1 MATQHIDTTNLK
13 TTGFNSKTKDNM
25 VIDAGA
31 VIKDFGLVTQKVIG
45 ATSGG
50 NKFQAKTTYRQP
62 KIDGLKSKFA
72 KGLEQVEDYDIT
84 LECNF
89 LEMSEDMFKMAMNG
103 DVDKDSYDNY
113 NLLSSKMKIVDS
125 DYVSNIA
132 LVGVVSG
139 SDKPII
145 IVLENTLVLSGVE
158 VDLKDSSDNVLK
170 VTFTAHFDPENPNI
184 VPYHILYPKPN
195 FVVESAKVDSGKI
208 LLQMSDDVK
217 VVPKDGFTVTVA
229 GTADV
234 ITTSSIGTDTTKI
247 ELTLTTLI
255 TNGQAVTV
263 AYAKPTDT
271 ATQVV
276 SENNIALDT
285 FTAINVV
292 NSL

>member
-1 MATQHIDTTNLK
+1 MATGHIDTTNLQ
-13 TTGFNSKTKDNM
+13 TTGFTSKTKDNLL
-25 VIDAGA
+25 IDAGA
-31 VIKDFGLVTQKVIG
+31 VIKDFGLTTQKVIG

-50 NKFQAKTTYRQP
+50 NKFVAKTTYRQP

-89 LEMSEDMFKMAMNG
+89 LEMNEDMFKMAMNG
-103 DVDKDSYDNY
+103 DVDKTAYDNY
-113 NLLSSKMKIVDS
+113 NLLSAKMKIVDS

-170 VTFTAHFDPENPNI
+170 VTFTAHFDPENPNV
-184 VPYHILYPKPN
+184 VPYHILYPKPE
-195 FVVESAKVDSGKI
+195 FIVESTKVDSGKVV
-208 LLQMSDDVK
+208 LAFSDDVA
-217 VVPKDGFTVTVA
+217 VAPKDGFTVTVA
-229 GTADV
+229 GSADV
-234 ITTSSIGTDTTKI
+234 VTASDIQTDTTKI
-247 ELTLTTLI
+247 ALTLTTPV

-263 AYAKPTDT
+263 AYAKPTD
-271 ATQVV
+271 ASKQVV